1 MKKTYLTSK
10 NRDELNTQMD
20 YLKSNHK
27 NHRMEKEL
35 YPIWFVKNDKIRVD
49 SGRTTTYWKLDF
61 ENHGVITVKR
71 CMIFNDWLLVITL
84 AVIDV
89 IIAYLIIYGRG
100 VTIAGIGLWLGLVL
114 LQVLPLYYLYVT
126 SPLKKITRWFK
137 FLSEY
142 EIEKFN

>member
-10 NRDELNTQMD
+10 NRDELNIQMD
-20 YLKSNHK
+20 YLKRNQK
-27 NHRMEKEL
+27 NLRMEKEF
-35 YPIWFVKNDKIRVD
+35 YPIWFVKNEKIRVD
-49 SGRTTTYWKLDF
+49 NGRATTYWKLDI

-71 CMIFNDWLLVITL
+71 CMIFNEWFLIITL

-100 VTIAGIGLWLGLVL
+100 VTIVGIVSWLGLVL

-126 SPLKKITRWFK
+126 SPLKKITRFGK
-137 FLSEY
+137 KYLGVY
-142 EIEKFN
+142 E